1 MLKRLIIGILKGL
14 ILGGGMAVALY
25 MLAHIGS
32 VSGFW
37 GYLLYGVLGAITG
50 VGIWTTAALISP
62 QAILTLIRAY
72 VWGWAME
79 WVFFI
84 VEIAAALVYWYGWER
99 LDARTHQ
106 VVGWIYFIAAYMSL
120 VIINGIVTFMLTP
133 GGWLENKEFWT
144 GFFNPTYWPSLALR
158 SAAAAAQAGLF
169 VLVTAAFLKRGDA
182 RAEEARA
189 LSLIHISEPTR
200 PY

>member
-37 GYLLYGVLGAITG
+37 GYLLY
-50 VGIWTTAALISP
+50 
-62 QAILTLIRAY
+62 
-72 VWGWAME
+72 
-79 WVFFI
+79 
-84 VEIAAALVYWYGWER
+84 
-99 LDARTHQ
+99 
-106 VVGWIYFIAAYMSL
+106 
-120 VIINGIVTFMLTP
+120 
-133 GGWLENKEFWT
+133 
-144 GFFNPTYWPSLALR
+144 
-158 SAAAAAQAGLF
+158 
-169 VLVTAAFLKRGDA
+169 
-182 RAEEARA
+182 